1 MKIDGNKLKA
11 AREQALITRSDLAK
25 IAGLTHVRIWQIEQ
39 VDIVA
44 NVNDNIVAAMAKE
57 LRVKPAE
64 LEAV

>member
-11 AREQALITRSDLAK
+11 AREHALITRSDLAK

-44 NVNDNIVAAMAKE
+44 NVNDNIVAAMAKALQVE
-57 LRVKPAE
+57 PAE

>member
-44 NVNDNIVAAMAKE
+44 NVNDNIVAAMAKALQVE
-57 LRVKPAE
+57 PAE